1 MEARDRFRL
10 MTAVA
15 LVDARLEQEE
25 QKVLLRAAKSM
36 GLPKA
41 EAEGIIR
48 DMLQGGRLTN
58 MVPPS
63 EPGERRELFDDLVR
77 VALADGVVSAQ
88 ERACLARLAPSFGID
103 AGELAQLLDPPSLP
117 EVAPAAP
124 PPLPPVPVAASPPKR
139 ATTKAKKTAKTGE
152 AGCPSCGAPIEF
164 KNARSVAAVCAHCD
178 TTVSRTDRSSAL
190 QDLGQISHVVPDA
203 SPIQLGSSGKCFGV
217 EFLVIGRLQ
226 VQHAIGFWNEWYL
239 QWADKRTGWL
249 GEALGQYMVTFPTS
263 EEEAAAQLPTWEQ
276 VMPGQRV
283 MLAKKPYVITD
294 KRVARATGTEGE
306 TPFAI
311 GDGYEL
317 PYADLRRADAGF
329 ATLDYSDDKPLAFLG
344 RCVPWKDLNLR
355 NHRTFHG
362 W

>member
-1 MEARDRFRL
+1 

-41 EAEGIIR
+41 DAEGIVR

-58 MVPPS
+58 MVPPTD
-63 EPGERRELFDDLVR
+63 PGERRELFDDLVR

-103 AGELAQLLDPPSLP
+103 AGELGQLLDPPSLP
-117 EVAPAAP
+117 EMAPTVVAP
-124 PPLPPVPVAASPPKR
+124 PPLPPPVPVAAPKR
-139 ATTKAKKTAKTGE
+139 ATTKKPKVTAKTGE

-226 VQHAIGFWNEWYL
+226 VQHALGFWNEWFL

-249 GEALGQYMVTFPTS
+249 GEALGQYMVTFPTA
-263 EEEAAAQLPTWEQ
+263 EDGDPTAKLPTWEQ
-276 VMPGQRV
+276 VTPGQRLL
-283 MLAKKPYVITD
+283 LAKKPYVVTD
-294 KRVARATGTEGE
+294 RRVARATGTQGE

-329 ATLDYSDDKPLAFLG
+329 ATLDYSEDTPLVFIG
-344 RCVPWKDLNLR
+344 RCLSWKDLNLR

>member
-1 MEARDRFRL
+1 MDARDRFRL

-25 QKVLLRAAKSM
+25 QKVLLRAAKAM

-41 EAEGIIR
+41 DAETIVR

-63 EPGERRELFDDLVR
+63 DPGERRELFDDLVR

-88 ERACLARLAPSFGID
+88 ERACLGRLAPSFGID
-103 AGELAQLLDPPSLP
+103 AGELANLLDPPALP
-117 EVAPAAP
+117 EVPSAP
-124 PPLPPVPVAASPPKR
+124 PPLPPTVQLSAPPKR
-139 ATTKAKKTAKTGE
+139 ATTKQKKTPRTGE

-178 TTVSRTDRSSAL
+178 TTVSRTDRGDAL
-190 QDLGQISHVVPDA
+190 QDLGQISHVVEDA
-203 SPIQLGSSGKCFGV
+203 SPIRLGSGGKCFGV

-249 GEALGQYMVTFPTS
+249 GEALGQYMVTFPTA
-263 EEEAAAQLPTWEQ
+263 EDGEPITQIPTWDK
-276 VMPGQRV
+276 VAVGQRV
-283 MLAKKPYVITD
+283 LLAKKAYVVTD
-294 KRVARATGTEGE
+294 KRVARATGTQGE
-306 TPFAI
+306 TPFAV

-317 PYADLRRADAGF
+317 PYADLRRPDAGF
-329 ATLDYSDDKPLAFLG
+329 ATLDYSEDTPLAFIG
-344 RCVPWKDLNLR
+344 RCVSWKELNLR